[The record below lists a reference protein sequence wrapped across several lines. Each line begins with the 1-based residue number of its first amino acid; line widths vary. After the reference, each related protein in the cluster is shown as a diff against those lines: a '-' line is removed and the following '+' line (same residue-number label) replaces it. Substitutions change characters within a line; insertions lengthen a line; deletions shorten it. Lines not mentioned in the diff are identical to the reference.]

1 MISNEP
7 DRAGGAARRQSPPL
21 ENLCGREALA
31 RLEEGSITLGRFRAM
46 LQDAPASM
54 HESFVTYFAFLTE
67 VAGAETR
74 RALAELSRLVRSGA
88 AKPRAEDW
96 KPLLD
101 ALGREQTTDPV
112 TDDTTLNELSEML
125 WREHTR
131 QD

>member
-7 DRAGGAARRQSPPL
+7 DRTGGDARRQPPPL

-46 LQDAPASM
+46 LGDAPASM
-54 HESFVTYFAFLTE
+54 HESFVNYIALLTE

-101 ALGREQTTDPV
+101 ALGREQTADPV

>member
-7 DRAGGAARRQSPPL
+7 NPTGGAARPQSLLP
-21 ENLCGREALA
+21 ETLCGSEALA
-31 RLEEGSITLGRFRAM
+31 WLEEGRITQGRFGAK
-46 LQDAPASM
+46 LEDAPASM
-54 HESFVTYFAFLTE
+54 HESFVNYFALLTE

-88 AKPRAEDW
+88 AKPGAADW

-101 ALGREQTTDPV
+101 ALGREPTGDGV
-112 TDDTTLNELSEML
+112 TDDTTLRELSELL
-125 WREHTR
+125 WRGHTR

>member
-7 DRAGGAARRQSPPL
+7 DRAGGAARRQPPPL

-54 HESFVTYFAFLTE
+54 HESFVTYFASLTE

-101 ALGREQTTDPV
+101 ALGREQTADPV